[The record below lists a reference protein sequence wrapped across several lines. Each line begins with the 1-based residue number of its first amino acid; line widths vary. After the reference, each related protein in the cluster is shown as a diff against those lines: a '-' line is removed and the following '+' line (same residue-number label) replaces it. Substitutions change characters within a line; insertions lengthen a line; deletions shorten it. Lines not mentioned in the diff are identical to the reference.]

1 MPKANGTKNKSKA
14 PTATTP
20 SRRSKRSKKSS
31 QLETPISKDTPS
43 KSSSHNVSKQQKE
56 DDAYEAQ
63 FWKLHVDKVS
73 TLINKCMK
81 TYEWDKDT
89 AKRVLTSYRQ
99 FLVVKKERED
109 WNLDAKLQPSWSVDR
124 MWEVHTEIED
134 YSFDMETLCKRQC
147 YIALPSLF
155 LFNQ

>member
-1 MPKANGTKNKSKA
+1 MPKTNGTKKSKA
-14 PTATTP
+14 TTASTP
-20 SRRSKRSKKSS
+20 SRRSKRSKWSS
-31 QLETPISKDTPS
+31 QLESPHNKDTPS

-89 AKRVLTSYRQ
+89 AKRVFTSYRQ
-99 FLVVKKERED
+99 FLMVKKEAED
-109 WNLDAKLQPSWSVDR
+109 WNPNAKLQPSWSVDR
-124 MWEVHTEIED
+124 MWEIHTEIED
-134 YSFDMETLCKRQC
+134 YSFDMETLCKGQC
-147 YIALPSLF
+147 CIALSCLF
-155 LFNQ
+155 R